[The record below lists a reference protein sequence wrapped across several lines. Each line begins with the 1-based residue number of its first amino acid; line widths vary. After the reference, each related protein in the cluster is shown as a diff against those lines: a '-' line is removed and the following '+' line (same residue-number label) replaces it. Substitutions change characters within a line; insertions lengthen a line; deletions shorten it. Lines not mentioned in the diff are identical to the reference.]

1 MTINSPVRKITLSV
15 FISEL
20 ADLLKPMMTSDMVWQ
35 EELFE
40 IQEKV
45 AELIADGSNS
55 NCSAAKMF
63 VKKWPEFFNVVE
75 KGAAK

>member
-1 MTINSPVRKITLSV
+1 MTINSPVHKITLSV

-20 ADLLKPMMTSDMVWQ
+20 ADLLKPMMTCDMVWQ

-45 AELIADGSNS
+45 AQLIADGSNS

-63 VKKWPEFFNVVE
+63 AKKWPEFFDVIEEGV
-75 KGAAK
+75 KK